1 MVGLRADNGEGM
13 REAVGIVA
21 DATGDADLACA
32 NFVPREGRRPG
43 IIAALLFGLRLKI
56 APPLKHFL
64 G

>member
-43 IIAALLFGLRLKI
+43 IIAALLFGWD
-56 APPLKHFL
+56 
-64 G
+64 